1 MPRAR
6 LRGGIS
12 TPSSEP
18 ISDFSVSVESKQAKY
33 GGLHCLRHWYASW
46 LLNKKEAGGLGIPA
60 LTVSRRLGH
69 NDVATTMR
77 IYAHCFESEHDH
89 AEMAAG
95 ENALLGIGWDNMGQK
110 IQIV

>member
-1 MPRAR
+1 VPRAR

-46 LLNKKEAGGLGIPA
+46 LLNKPEAGGLGIPA

-69 NDVATTMR
+69 NDDEDLR
-77 IYAHCFESEHDH
+77 
-89 AEMAAG
+89 
-95 ENALLGIGWDNMGQK
+95 ALFRERARSRRDGGR
-110 IQIV
+110 